1 MATGRTLNGK
11 PSAGNPHRRCRKA
24 VCVFAVVAA
33 CAVTA
38 FGEAPI
44 VEFAGYINGG
54 MNIWATNSV
63 APASR
68 VIQMKRADADDSH
81 YVDVAFAVSTYTDN
95 GSNRFDAYYLA
106 TNWAGTASF
115 RIANVDGEGVRT
127 YASVG
132 DFTSSIFVKPVA
144 YPVDTYNSGK
154 PGSNMM
160 DGNVATCSD
169 AVSQGSGMLVV
180 FDMGAE
186 RTVGAVRWVHQ
197 RFKSKLERINNA
209 VLEYSDSTNF
219 TDNVTTVFTFPRA
232 EESFPALY
240 GKIYE
245 KVLDTPVR
253 ARYFRYRP
261 TNGSYG
267 SIAELELV
275 AGSLAET
282 INAPDWSYTDITNC
296 FPVLTGHPDA
306 RFAVSSIL
314 QRATSADGVFRNV
327 GNWVLGSADVVF
339 TNDLDRVGKLGYY
352 RLYTVA
358 EHPAYAPQFVCGP
371 SVLAARGRRLDR
383 NWDDETSLL
392 HGVSVMAP
400 YTNESSN
407 LQRDIGYAAKTFDG
421 DASTFPDLYPPDGS
435 KNPAV
440 GLDFGVANV
449 HVAGVRV
456 FPRETLED
464 RINYTQLHIG
474 TASDMSDGTAVFNF
488 TRQFTRGTYKI
499 AYFSID
505 PNLEPCR
512 YVWMKSGQGN
522 GWYGNVAELQ
532 IFGWTDEDTRKA
544 SVSGIVIIFQ

>member
-1 MATGRTLNGK
+1 MATGKTFHNK
-11 PSAGNPHRRCRKA
+11 IADMPSVSAA
-24 VCVFAVVAA
+24 VCLAALFAA
-33 CAVTA
+33 TSA
-38 FGEAPI
+38 FAEAPI
-44 VEFAGYINGG
+44 IEFSGYINGV
-54 MNIWATNSV
+54 MSIWATNAV

-68 VIQMKRADADDSH
+68 VVQMKAADADDSH

-106 TNWAGTASF
+106 TNWPGSASF
-115 RIANVDGEGVRT
+115 RIANVDGAGVRT

-132 DFTSSIFVKPVA
+132 DFTASIFVKPVA

-209 VLEYSDSTNF
+209 VLEYSDTPDFS
-219 TDNVTTVFTFPRA
+219 DNVTTVFTFPA
-232 EESFPALY
+232 AADPFPAMY
-240 GKIYE
+240 GKVYE
-245 KVLDTPVR
+245 QVLDTPVR

-358 EHPAYAPQFVCGP
+358 EHPAYAPQSVCGP

>member
-1 MATGRTLNGK
+1 MATGKTFHNK
-11 PSAGNPHRRCRKA
+11 IADMPSVSAA
-24 VCVFAVVAA
+24 VCLAALFAA
-33 CAVTA
+33 TSA
-38 FGEAPI
+38 FAEAPI
-44 VEFAGYINGG
+44 IEFSGYINGV
-54 MNIWATNSV
+54 MSIWATNAV

-68 VIQMKRADADDSH
+68 VVQMKAADADDSH

-106 TNWAGTASF
+106 TNWPGSASF
-115 RIANVDGEGVRT
+115 RIANVDGAGVRT

-132 DFTSSIFVKPVA
+132 DFTASIFVKPVA

-219 TDNVTTVFTFPRA
+219 TDNVTTVFTFPA
-232 EESFPALY
+232 AADPFPAMY
-240 GKIYE
+240 GKVYE
-245 KVLDTPVR
+245 QVLDTPVR

-358 EHPAYAPQFVCGP
+358 EHPAYAPQSVCGP